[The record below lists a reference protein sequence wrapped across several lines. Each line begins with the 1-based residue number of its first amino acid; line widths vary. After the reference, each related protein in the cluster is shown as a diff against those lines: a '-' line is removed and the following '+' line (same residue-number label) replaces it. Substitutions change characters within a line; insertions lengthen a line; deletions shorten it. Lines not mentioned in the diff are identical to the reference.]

1 MYVILCI
8 SADCTIDHYD
18 FWVSLKNKNFKQIK
32 TWRYKMGR
40 ALSAHETEEI
50 ANKFSSEN
58 LWKKEST
65 WKT

>member
-1 MYVILCI
+1 
-8 SADCTIDHYD
+8 
-18 FWVSLKNKNFKQIK
+18 
-32 TWRYKMGR
+32 MGR